1 MTDRPAAPGSPSA
14 PDIDNS
20 IRGWQLLAE
29 KRGQEAD
36 AIRSERDS
44 LAARLADLE
53 GSAKARQLA
62 EDYPDASELFLKN
75 GAERIRPEDEPLLAQ
90 LQAAIAAYEPRID
103 ANSPR
108 RRPPTPAPVTRA
120 DLVKAIR
127 TYPEGEAW

>member
-1 MTDRPAAPGSPSA
+1 MTDRDAAPGSPSA

-62 EDYPDASELFLKN
+62 EDYPDASELFLRN
-75 GAERIRPEDEPLLAQ
+75 GAERIRPEDEPVLAQ
-90 LQAAIAAYEPRID
+90 LQAAITAYEPRID

-108 RRPPTPAPVTRA
+108 RRPPTPAPATRE
-120 DLVKAIR
+120 DLARAIR
-127 TYPEGEAW
+127 TFPEGEAW